1 MTRILTDKDLRSRV
15 GLLGRLLGQVLRSQA
30 GEHVYNAVETL
41 RKGYIRLN
49 KREQPRLRAQ
59 LMQLIRSLSPEDLKH
74 VIRAFATYFSILNI
88 AEEEFAH
95 RKRRAYVRMGIEPWV
110 GSMSETIRDL
120 NTSGVSA
127 TDLQKLL
134 DKLLFM
140 PVITAHPTEAK
151 RRTIMEALR
160 RLFLSIE
167 QLDDPRL
174 SQEEISALHETI
186 RHQIQLLWKTDEV
199 AIHPPEVRDEIRN
212 GLYHFRESL
221 FNAVPVF
228 YRSIEK
234 AVSNYYPHPA
244 NPKIHVPSF
253 LHFGSWI
260 GGDRDGNPNV
270 TPEITLTAARL
281 QMRVALSNYLESI
294 VRLSHILAHSQQ
306 LCHPS
311 DAFLASIHQD
321 ETDLAQA
328 FEGIPKRFAHEPYRR
343 KLYIM
348 HYRLERNMIYI
359 EGLLNGHAVP
369 RDPQAYT
376 DERDLLSDLF
386 LISDSLYQHGD
397 GEIADR
403 ELKDLIRQVETF
415 GFYLMQLD
423 VRQESGVHTRAIAD
437 ILGIS
442 GVCHDYLDRN
452 EAERMDILC
461 AAIEHPPLVNRDALN
476 PETCASMEVFDAIG
490 QMKYDTS
497 PKIFGQYVISM
508 THEASHVMEVLL
520 LARMTG
526 LFTLADM
533 NGSMDFRVAPLF
545 ETIDDLNRIKTV
557 ISKLLETPV
566 YASLLK
572 SSGNTQEIM
581 LGYSDSCKDGGI
593 LASNWKLYEAQ
604 KHITALT
611 DQCGVRCRLFHGRG
625 GSIARGGG
633 PTHEAIISQPPGT
646 VAGEIK
652 FTEQGEVLS
661 YKYSNSETATYE
673 LLIGASGLIKASRWM
688 IQQQPQDRSEFI
700 TIMDEIARIGEIEYR
715 KLTEETEGFMD
726 YFYEATPVREVG
738 LLNIG
743 SRPPRR
749 VAQDRSRSSIRAIP
763 WVFGWGQSRQALPA
777 WYGIGTALH
786 VWQQND
792 PARQLKLRSMYQ
804 QWPFFRALLSNAQMS
819 LFKTDMRI
827 AREYAG
833 LCSDHELSLRIFNII
848 LAEYKLTL
856 DEVLKV
862 ASIHSLLEETP
873 DLYLSLSRRDPYLM
887 PLNHIQV
894 ELLHQHR
901 QVARGDGTISPY
913 LDSLLRSINA
923 LSAGLRNTG

>member
-1 MTRILTDKDLRSRV
+1 MTRILTDRDLRNRV
-15 GLLGRLLGQVLRSQA
+15 GLLGRLLGQVLRTQA
-30 GEHVYNAVETL
+30 GEHVYHAVETL

-49 KREQPRLRAQ
+49 RREQPKLRAQ
-59 LMQLIRSLSPEDLKH
+59 LMQVIRNLSPEDLKH

-120 NTSGVSA
+120 NASGCSA
-127 TDLQKLL
+127 ADLQKLF

-174 SQEEISALHETI
+174 SHEEISNLHETI
-186 RHQIQLLWKTDEV
+186 RLQIQLLWKTDEV

-234 AVSNYYPHPA
+234 SIAHYYPYPAHPR
-244 NPKIHVPSF
+244 IQVPSF

-281 QMRVALSNYLESI
+281 QMRVALSNYMESVI
-294 VRLSHILAHSQQ
+294 RLSHVLAHSQQ

-311 DAFLASIHQD
+311 DAFLDSIHQD

-359 EGLLNGHAVP
+359 EAQLNGQPAP

-376 DERDLLSDLF
+376 DESEFLSDLF
-386 LISDSLYQHGD
+386 LIHESLRQHGD
-397 GEIADR
+397 GEIANR

-423 VRQESGVHTRAIAD
+423 VRQESTVHSRAIAD
-437 ILGIS
+437 ILALS
-442 GVCHDYLDRN
+442 QVCPDYLAADEKTRLTL
-452 EAERMDILC
+452 LC
-461 AAIEHPPLVNRDALN
+461 KAVETPPAFDRDALAD
-476 PETCASMEVFDAIG
+476 ETRLTLDVFDAIG

-508 THEASHVMEVLL
+508 THEASHVMEVIL
-520 LARMTG
+520 LARLAG
-526 LFTLADM
+526 LFRLEGTTWDT
-533 NGSMDFRVAPLF
+533 DFRVAPLF
-545 ETIDDLNRIKTV
+545 ETIDDLNRIKSV

-566 YASLLK
+566 YSSLLK
-572 SSGNTQEIM
+572 ASGNSQEIM

-604 KHITALT
+604 KQITALT
-611 DQCGVRCRLFHGRG
+611 DQWGVRCRLFHGRG

-688 IQQQPQDRSEFI
+688 IQQQPEDRPEFI
-700 TIMDEIARIGEIEYR
+700 AIMNEIAQTGENEYR
-715 KLTEETEGFMD
+715 ILTEETEGFMD
-726 YFYEATPVREVG
+726 YFYEATPVREIG

-777 WYGIGTALH
+777 WYGIGTALNAWH
-786 VWQQND
+786 QNN
-792 PARQLKLRSMYQ
+792 PARHQKLRSMYQ
-804 QWPFFRALLSNAQMS
+804 QWPFFRALLSNTQMS

-827 AREYAG
+827 AQEYAG
-833 LCSDHELSLRIFNII
+833 LCSDHELGRRIFNII
-848 LAEYKLTL
+848 LNEYKLTL
-856 DEVLKV
+856 DEILKV
-862 ASIHSLLEETP
+862 ANIQTLLEETP
-873 DLYLSLSRRDPYLM
+873 ELHLSLSRRDPYLM

-894 ELLHQHR
+894 
-901 QVARGDGTISPY
+901 
-913 LDSLLRSINA
+913 
-923 LSAGLRNTG
+923 